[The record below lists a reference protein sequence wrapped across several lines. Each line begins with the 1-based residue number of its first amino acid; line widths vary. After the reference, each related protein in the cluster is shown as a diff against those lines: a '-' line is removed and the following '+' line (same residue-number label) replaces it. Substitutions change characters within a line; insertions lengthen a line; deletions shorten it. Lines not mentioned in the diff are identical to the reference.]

1 VRKALLAAVAAAGIL
16 LSASPA
22 SAVPGISRQTV
33 VFLVHDVPFERFM
46 GVQEFQ
52 ALARAG
58 GAALMT
64 TLTAPGDRGP
74 GAYVTLGAGARSS
87 SHEASIRVVGNTPF
101 LVSDIARLVNENRD
115 RSTPGLL
122 GSVLRQQPIS
132 NPAFACA
139 SGVDAILVA
148 MDRSGRVT
156 SAHGGTGV
164 CPVTVLDVPP
174 GSPAAVGAKVREIVT
189 QHGAEIPTLV
199 VVLEAEPSAQMRH
212 TGDELAPVVM
222 AQGTASELF
231 DASGPMHTLTSDTTR
246 RDGVVSNEDVAPTI
260 LNFFGIPVPSE
271 MNGSPIRVVDH
282 APPFALHQKHLEQR
296 RLTVPI
302 QVAVGLAVTILGLL
316 ALFVLWLK
324 PRLPDVVARIA
335 PAFMLAILPLG
346 VASLAAGALPHITY
360 AWVIL
365 FLIAVPV
372 VAGLL
377 ALTLRDRGALVPP
390 LAIGAAVLAFY
401 VVEALRGWPDTLT
414 TLSGGAALDGFRFYG
429 MGNVEIGKILGAS
442 LWVAAFLSP
451 FAGFALLVA
460 AGLFCGFPD
469 LGANFGACIT
479 LFAAAGLWLPL
490 RSKGRLAWRDL
501 LFVAGV
507 VVGGLLVVIGANLIW
522 SHAPTHGAR
531 FVRNGP
537 HGGLFHFVAERLGTG
552 VRQLVDSPLLW
563 ITTLGLLPELYF
575 VLRPT
580 PVLKDA
586 FARYPA
592 WRDAVLVLVLA
603 SFVALVANDSGA
615 AAASWGFGVAVASI
629 FYLPLVEET
638 WRTPGNP
645 APATAP
651 EPAAARHN

>member
-1 VRKALLAAVAAAGIL
+1 MTFRPEILSGI
-16 LSASPA
+16 
-22 SAVPGISRQTV
+22 RN
-33 VFLVHDVPFERFM
+33 
-46 GVQEFQ
+46 
-52 ALARAG
+52 LARSMHG
-58 GAALMT
+58 
-64 TLTAPGDRGP
+64 R
-74 GAYVTLGAGARSS
+74 
-87 SHEASIRVVGNTPF
+87 
-101 LVSDIARLVNENRD
+101 
-115 RSTPGLL
+115 
-122 GSVLRQQPIS
+122 
-132 NPAFACA
+132 
-139 SGVDAILVA
+139 ILVA
-148 MDRSGRVT
+148 IVGVAPSEDMNRV
-156 SAHGGTGV
+156 
-164 CPVTVLDVPP
+164 
-174 GSPAAVGAKVREIVT
+174 
-189 QHGAEIPTLV
+189 
-199 VVLEAEPSAQMRH
+199 
-212 TGDELAPVVM
+212 GDELTPIVM
-222 AQGTASELF
+222 AEGTPSQLF
-231 DASGPMHTLTSDTTR
+231 DSTGPMHTLTSDTTR

-260 LNFFGIPVPSE
+260 LHFFGIPVPSE
-271 MNGSPIRVVDH
+271 MNGAPIRVVDQ

-302 QVAVGLAVTILGLL
+302 QIAVGLAVTILGVL
-316 ALFVLWLK
+316 ALFILWRK
-324 PRLPDVVARIA
+324 PRLPDAVARIA

-346 VASLAAGALPHITY
+346 VASLAAGGLPQITY
-360 AWVIL
+360 AWVIP
-365 FLIAVPV
+365 FLIVVPL

-390 LAIGAAVLAFY
+390 LAVGTAVLAFY

-414 TLSGGAALDGFRFYG
+414 TLSGGAALDGFRYYG

-451 FAGFALLVA
+451 FAGFALLIG

-469 LGANFGACIT
+469 LGANFGASIT

-490 RSKGRLAWRDL
+490 RSNGRLAWRDL
-501 LFVAGV
+501 LFGAGV

-537 HGGLFHFVAERLGTG
+537 HGGPFHFVSERFGTG
-552 VRQLVDSPLLW
+552 IRQLVDSPLLW

-580 PVLKDA
+580 PLLKDA

-638 WRTPGNP
+638 WRTAGNL

-651 EPAAARHN
+651 EPAAARRS